1 MKQNF
6 SDFDVKKVS
15 TLFNGNVFNV
25 HLNKAGNIQLDVKDL
40 SKFNMCDWW
49 SNRSYVFYNTPAGF
63 IIRCKSWRGSTL
75 GASIFPLNMN
85 YKSRNVEFTY
95 EWAGKTYTSHGYSI
109 KYSTFKN
116 LDDAIVYFIEYL
128 NLYHNII
135 DF

>member
-6 SDFDVKKVS
+6 SNSDVKKIS
-15 TLFNGNVFNV
+15 NLFNGNVFNV
-25 HLNKAGNIQLDVKDL
+25 RINKGGNIQLDVKDL
-40 SKFNMCDWW
+40 SKFNLCDWW
-49 SNRSYVFYNTPAGF
+49 TNRSYVFYNTPNG
-63 IIRCKSWRGSTL
+63 ILIRCKSWHGSTM

-85 YKSRNVEFTY
+85 AKSRNVELTY
-95 EWAGKTYTSHGYSI
+95 ECYGRMHTVKCYSI
-109 KYSTFKN
+109 KYSTFEN